1 MRSNSPEYSPAKTF
15 LFILI
20 GAAIVIAGDVF
31 LFEGRN
37 IVWRETNKTTQR
49 NFVNINDLQRR
60 HEAYMRE
67 GILPP
72 RSTRSP
78 NESTQQ
84 ALIEK
89 EIEPFTPIAMF
100 EIPPDAGLPQSRPA
114 PDDNEVKELAE
125 NGPNQDLLQDIEP
138 AAGEVKTEIIPEPEV
153 AKLEEGVDSFIG
165 PPMPEKIE
173 PKEETETIAESVTE
187 VEEPAPILTGSKPKI
202 AIIIDDM
209 GLTLRG
215 RQVEAMQ
222 GPLTLSYLP
231 YAENLRSRTAI
242 AKKNGHELM
251 VHLPM
256 EAMNDKNGGPR
267 ILEVSDSDEEFRANV
282 EWGLSQF
289 EGYVGLNN
297 HQGSRL
303 TSDDA
308 SMQKLMS
315 ILKGKNIYFVDSKTI
330 GSSVAEQTAAHYGI
344 PHAGRD
350 VFLDHE
356 ISRAFVDGALA
367 KLEATARRQGYAIAI
382 GHPHKETI
390 EGLKAWL
397 PTLEKKGFELVP
409 ASALVKTPPPKDE
422 DIVVAAKNRD
432 IPDGEVFNAIEPS
445 ADTLRSTVAA
455 PLE

>member
-1 MRSNSPEYSPAKTF
+1 MRSNRPEYSPVKTF

-37 IVWRETNKTTQR
+37 IVWRETDKATQR
-49 NFVNINDLQRR
+49 NFVNITDLQRR

-84 ALIEK
+84 SLIDK

-100 EIPPDAGLPQSRPA
+100 EIPPDAELPQSRPV

-125 NGPNQDLLQDIEP
+125 NGPDQDLLQDIEP
-138 AAGEVKTEIIPEPEV
+138 AEGVQVTEISEV
-153 AKLEEGVDSFIG
+153 SEGVDSFIG
-165 PPMPEKIE
+165 PPAPEKIE
-173 PKEETETIAESVTE
+173 PKEETETDLAVVDVQE
-187 VEEPAPILTGSKPKI
+187 PILTGSRPKI

-231 YAENLRSRTAI
+231 YAENLKSRTAI

-267 ILEVSDSDEEFRANV
+267 ILEVADSDEEFRANV

-308 SMQKLMS
+308 SMRKLMS

-409 ASALVKTPPPKDE
+409 ASALVKTPAPKDE

>member
-1 MRSNSPEYSPAKTF
+1 MRSDRPEYSPAKTF

-37 IVWRETNKTTQR
+37 IVWRATDKVTQR
-49 NFVNINDLQRR
+49 NFVNITDLQRR

-84 ALIEK
+84 SMIDK

-100 EIPPDAGLPQSRPA
+100 EIPPDAGLPQSRP
-114 PDDNEVKELAE
+114 EGEQAE
-125 NGPNQDLLQDIEP
+125 NEPDQDLLQDIEP

-187 VEEPAPILTGSKPKI
+187 VEEQEPILTGSRPKI

-242 AKKNGHELM
+242 AK
-251 VHLPM
+251 
-256 EAMNDKNGGPR
+256 
-267 ILEVSDSDEEFRANV
+267 
-282 EWGLSQF
+282 
-289 EGYVGLNN
+289 
-297 HQGSRL
+297 
-303 TSDDA
+303 
-308 SMQKLMS
+308 
-315 ILKGKNIYFVDSKTI
+315 
-330 GSSVAEQTAAHYGI
+330 
-344 PHAGRD
+344 
-350 VFLDHE
+350 
-356 ISRAFVDGALA
+356 
-367 KLEATARRQGYAIAI
+367 
-382 GHPHKETI
+382 
-390 EGLKAWL
+390 
-397 PTLEKKGFELVP
+397 
-409 ASALVKTPPPKDE
+409 
-422 DIVVAAKNRD
+422 
-432 IPDGEVFNAIEPS
+432 
-445 ADTLRSTVAA
+445 
-455 PLE
+455 